1 MRRLEGLVGEW
12 DATMI
17 HAWFLDSLDTEM
29 KSEATFECGT
39 EAFPAASITERPAA
53 PSVGA
58 TPQRAKLAWRFP
70 RIVQSALGRT
80 VSPSR
85 ALTAP
90 SRSVSTSCPASFRTL

>member
-17 HAWFLDSLDTEM
+17 HAWFPDSLDTEM

-58 TPQRAKLAWRFP
+58 TPQRAELAWRFP
-70 RIVQSALGRT
+70 RIVQPALAITRDRPRAVRT
-80 VSPSR
+80 P
-85 ALTAP
+85 
-90 SRSVSTSCPASFRTL
+90 